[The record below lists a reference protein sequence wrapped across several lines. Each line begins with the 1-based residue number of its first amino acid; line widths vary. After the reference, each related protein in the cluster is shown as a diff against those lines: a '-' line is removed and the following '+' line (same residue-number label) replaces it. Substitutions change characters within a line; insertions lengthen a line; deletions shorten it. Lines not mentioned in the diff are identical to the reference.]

1 MNITEDRVPK
11 DIMTNIRGCAKNA
24 LGVLGKKYLKAAPS
38 KVVEAIDDF
47 IYRWQRDDRPPED
60 VVEDDDTARLIMG
73 SLWGEMLVEEFGW
86 EWAKVTFHDYDD
98 SVAFGVFSPDRSL
111 AIYPL
116 EFLLGCVQDPDVDV
130 TVALSFNMLKA
141 GTIPKMKKKSY
152 TNVMDGVQRIVP
164 RDM

>member
-1 MNITEDRVPK
+1 MNITEGRVPSN
-11 DIMTNIRGCAKNA
+11 IMTNIRGCAKDA
-24 LGVLGKKYLKAAPS
+24 LKVLGKKYAKADPS
-38 KVVEAIDDF
+38 TVVKAIDDF
-47 IYRWQRDDRPPED
+47 MYRWQRDDRPSED
-60 VVEDDDTARLIMG
+60 IVEDGDTARLIMG

-141 GTIPKMKKKSY
+141 GKVPKLKKKSY
-152 TNVMDGVQRIVP
+152 TNLMDGVHRIVP
-164 RDM
+164 RD